1 MKPASLPVASLAA
14 LTAIALLSLTAAAR
28 ADDKPADAG
37 PAAAD
42 TAGDAIL
49 VQHPPPLVRLK
60 LIGLGLLVSGG
71 AWGASFGSG
80 QYWNTVPGAG
90 QLKIPVVGPWIA
102 LGKSGCA
109 SDDPGCSGGKIGV
122 RGAIYVLDGI
132 TQLAGLGLI
141 VEAIVM
147 KTESAAPEKKAAFL
161 GLRFRGLE
169 VTPVPVTSPTF
180 TGLGLVGTF

>member
-1 MKPASLPVASLAA
+1 MKLAASL
-14 LTAIALLSLTAAAR
+14 TAFALLSLTATAR

-37 PAAAD
+37 PSAAD
-42 TAGDAIL
+42 TSGDA
-49 VQHPPPLVRLK
+49 VQVRYPPPLTRLK
-60 LIGLGLLVSGG
+60 LIGLGLLISGG
-71 AWGASFGSG
+71 AWGASFGSA

-90 QLKIPVVGPWIA
+90 QLKIPIAGPWLA

-109 SDDPGCSGGKIGV
+109 TDDVGCSGAKIGV

-141 VEAIVM
+141 AEAIVM
-147 KTESAAPEKKAAFL
+147 KTESSAPDKKAAFL
-161 GLRFRGLE
+161 GLRYRGVE

-180 TGLGLVGTF
+180 TGVGLVGTF

>member
-1 MKPASLPVASLAA
+1 MKLVASL
-14 LTAIALLSLTAAAR
+14 LTPLACLALLSLSSVAR
-28 ADDKPADAG
+28 ADDKPGDAG
-37 PAAAD
+37 PAASD
-42 TAGDAIL
+42 TTGDA
-49 VQHPPPLVRLK
+49 VQVRYPPPLVRLK
-60 LIGLGLLVSGG
+60 LIGLGLLITGG

-80 QYWNTVPGAG
+80 QYWKTVPGAD
-90 QLKIPVVGPWIA
+90 QLKIPIAGPWMA

-109 SDDPGCSGGKIGV
+109 TDDPACAPAKIGV

-132 TQLAGLGLI
+132 TQIAGLGLI

-147 KTESAAPEKKAAFL
+147 KTESAAPEKKASFL
-161 GLRFRGLE
+161 GLRYRGLE